1 MDDVMNR
8 YQLIKKQTESL
19 VSILLSQEMNKFI
32 SRVTLYFLQEININ
46 KKLGEK
52 LGISIRGG
60 AKGHPGNPFDK
71 EDEGIFVSKVN
82 LNGAAARDAR
92 LKVGMRILE
101 VCYLNSFV
109 YCLCCTNVFATLK
122 KSFKL

>member
-1 MDDVMNR
+1 MQQATHHEAVAA
-8 YQLIKKQTESL
+8 LISNDPEIKLL
-19 VSILLSQEMNKFI
+19 VRHDPPPPGI
-32 SRVTLYFLQEININ
+32 QEIMIN

-60 AKGHPGNPFDK
+60 AKGHPGNPLDK

-82 LNGAAARDAR
+82 SSGAAARDDR

-101 VCYLNSFV
+101 VIHFLLMFDR
-109 YCLCCTNVFATLK
+109 TF
-122 KSFKL
+122 F